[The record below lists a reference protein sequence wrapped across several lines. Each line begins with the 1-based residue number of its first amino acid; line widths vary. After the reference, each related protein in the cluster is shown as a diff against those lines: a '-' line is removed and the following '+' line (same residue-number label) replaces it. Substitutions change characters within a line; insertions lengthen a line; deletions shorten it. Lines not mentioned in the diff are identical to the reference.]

1 MKIKLVIPES
11 LSEVTLVQ
19 YMEFLKVAKDL
30 DLEQLKEET
39 IRHFCGVPLEFIRG
53 MKSKDVNEI
62 YGAINLMFQDEKKL
76 ISEFKLSVY
85 DFGFI
90 PSLDDIS
97 HGEYV
102 DLDKYIGDWEQMHR
116 AMAVLFRPIIK
127 RDKTKYSIMQYEGT
141 DDMAELMKL
150 MPLDVVL
157 GAQVFFYDLGNELLK
172 AIPHFLEK
180 KGREVILMSKANS
193 TSNGDGITQSINSL
207 KEMCNNLSQS
217 LDFLSDKRS
226 LI

>member
-1 MKIKLVIPES
+1 MKVKIQLPES
-11 LSEVTLVQ
+11 LREVTLAQ
-19 YMEFLKVAKDL
+19 YQHFLERAKGLEENELKALMIECFCLIPADKVKLIERASVEEVCLHLDNLFIQEKQLVNKFELKGFKFGFVPDL
-30 DLEQLKEET
+30 DAMT
-39 IRHFCGVPLEFIRG
+39 F
-53 MKSKDVNEI
+53 
-62 YGAINLMFQDEKKL
+62 
-76 ISEFKLSVY
+76 
-85 DFGFI
+85 
-90 PSLDDIS
+90 
-97 HGEYV
+97 GEYV

-127 RDKTKYSIMQYEGT
+127 RDKTKYSIMPYEGT

-180 KGREVILMSKANS
+180 KGKEVILMSKANS
-193 TSNGDGITQSINSL
+193 TNNGDGITHYINLL

-217 LDFLSDKRS
+217 LDFLSDRRS